1 MTYATICSGINAPA
15 VAWNSLGWQ
24 EAFCAEIE
32 AFPCSVLKARH
43 PEVPNLGDITKYAT
57 WPEFHLDLLC
67 GGTPCQS
74 FSLAGLRKGMD
85 DPRGQLT
92 RAFIGIAARYRPRW
106 LCWENV
112 PGVLSSNG
120 GRDFAEFL
128 GGLAGIKVGVPAEG
142 WGSAGIVAGIGA
154 AYGLAYRVLDTQFV
168 RVDTHPRACPQRR
181 ERVFVV
187 GHLGGCWQR
196 AAAVLLERESLC
208 GNPAPRRQQGQG
220 TPLGI
225 APSLTGSG
233 RGVPRPGDSRGQDPV
248 ITVSHTLTGVESDAS
263 EDGTGRG
270 TPLVTAAVASTLN
283 AHFGSKQGLEN
294 QHVNAG
300 CPLFVAQTIT
310 ADMYRSGGAVAG
322 NNDQGVRNCIITPP
336 PTIAFS
342 AKDYGQDAQN
352 EVSPTLRAGNEDG
365 SHANGGVMPAVAIP
379 IQEIGKRHSG
389 TPMNG
394 VGHGQ
399 DGDPMYT
406 LQATAQHGV
415 MTLAIRGRDGEQ
427 SLEVREDGTSNAI
440 LTPNGGRAGIGV
452 GAVATFQQSSMK
464 GNGTIGYDESGIAK
478 PCKTQQDGQMLLTRE
493 EPNSNMDHGHE
504 TETYTSQMLRSL
516 RQEIGEETFSQWG
529 LGVLA
534 SFLPQEVLQSAVHG
548 RGVRYETQTRP
559 WMVNCSLSRPQ
570 DRGERAM
577 QSVREAKR
585 EGCSPQGQEL
595 PQQLTEE
602 LGAYLSLV
610 SQPGASGGQV
620 LQDLRQASQRP
631 WILRDALPAVQEVG
645 RSEHGE
651 GQPVHE
657 SAHGHG
663 EQPEEAVQSSQLWE
677 AVSREWVLWKTRNS
691 GSSGE
696 AGTAVRRLTVE
707 ECEFLQ
713 AFPRGYTQ
721 VGHRG
726 RPSKDG
732 PRYKALGNSMSTNTM
747 RWIGQRIQM
756 ADTLP

>member
-1 MTYATICSGINAPA
+1 MGVSLVFATICSGINAPA

-128 GGLAGIKVGVPAEG
+128 GGLAGIKVGVPSEG

-208 GNPAPRRQQGQG
+208 GNPAPRRQQGKG

-233 RGVPRPGDSRGQDPV
+233 RGVARPGDSRGQDPV
-248 ITVSHTLTGVESDAS
+248 IAVSHTLTGVGFDAS

-270 TPLVTAAVASTLN
+270 TPLV
-283 AHFGSKQGLEN
+283 
-294 QHVNAG
+294 
-300 CPLFVAQTIT
+300 AQTVT
-310 ADMYRSGGAVAG
+310 SDMYRSGGSVAG

-365 SHANGGVMPAVAIP
+365 SHANGGVMPAV
-379 IQEIGKRHSG
+379 
-389 TPMNG
+389 
-394 VGHGQ
+394 
-399 DGDPMYT
+399 
-406 LQATAQHGV
+406 

-464 GNGTIGYDESGIAK
+464 GKGTIGYDESGIAK
-478 PCKTQQDGQMLLTRE
+478 PCKTQQDDQMV
-493 EPNSNMDHGHE
+493 
-504 TETYTSQMLRSL
+504 Q
-516 RQEIGEETFSQWG
+516 
-529 LGVLA
+529 
-534 SFLPQEVLQSAVHG
+534 
-548 RGVRYETQTRP
+548 TQ
-559 WMVNCSLSRPQ
+559 
-570 DRGERAM
+570 
-577 QSVREAKR
+577 
-585 EGCSPQGQEL
+585 
-595 PQQLTEE
+595 
-602 LGAYLSLV
+602 
-610 SQPGASGGQV
+610 
-620 LQDLRQASQRP
+620 
-631 WILRDALPAVQEVG
+631 
-645 RSEHGE
+645 
-651 GQPVHE
+651 
-657 SAHGHG
+657 
-663 EQPEEAVQSSQLWE
+663 
-677 AVSREWVLWKTRNS
+677 
-691 GSSGE
+691 
-696 AGTAVRRLTVE
+696 TAVRRLTPVE
-707 ECEFLQ
+707 CARLQ
-713 AFPRGYTQ
+713 AFPDDYLDVIHNGK
-721 VGHRG
+721 
-726 RPSKDG
+726 PAKDG
-732 PRYKALGNSMSTNTM
+732 PKYRALGNAMSCNVM

-756 ADTLP
+756 TEDLGLGL